1 VTTKKL
7 VIIIVSVV
15 ISIGVLVAIIVGG
28 IVGLAYYQ
36 WGNSEAATAAKK
48 FLRDNEKLK
57 QDIGEVKDFG
67 SLVSGSINVSNGD
80 GQEILSLKVIGER
93 KTVRANVELMYR
105 SGREWRVT
113 GASYTNEVGKTVDL
127 LNPYE
132 SNLRFR
138 ISNLRSQISNLRS
151 QISNLRS
158 QISNLKFSD
167 SEITQTPPL
176 KTAA

>member
-7 VIIIVSVV
+7 IINIVLAV
-15 ISIGVLVAIIVGG
+15 ISIGLLVAIIIGG
-28 IVGLAYYQ
+28 IVGFAFYQ

-48 FLRDNEKLK
+48 FLRDNEKLR
-57 QDIGEVKDFG
+57 QDIGPVKDFG
-67 SLVSGSINVSNGD
+67 TLASGSINVSNGD
-80 GQEILSLKVIGER
+80 GQAILSLKVVGER
-93 KTVRANVELMYR
+93 KTVNAHVELMYR

-113 GASYTNEVGKTVDL
+113 GASYTNEAGQTVDL

-151 QISNLRS
+151 QISNL
-158 QISNLKFSD
+158 KFSD
-167 SEITQTPPL
+167 SEITQTPSL